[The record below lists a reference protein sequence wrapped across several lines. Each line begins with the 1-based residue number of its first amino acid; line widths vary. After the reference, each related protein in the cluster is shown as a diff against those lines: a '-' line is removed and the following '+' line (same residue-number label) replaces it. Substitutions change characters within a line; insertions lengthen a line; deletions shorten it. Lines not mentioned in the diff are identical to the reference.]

1 MNKRL
6 KNSVI
11 WLANGIYNKT
21 AKESPRHCQLP
32 ENPFEAINE
41 YFDVVWV
48 LTIPRNA
55 DRRAH
60 MKRQLPG
67 VKFEFFEGVDG
78 KTITKTDPRVDMKR
92 GSERNRRPF
101 KINEAAA
108 AYSHYCMLKAVVD
121 RGLRRALLFEDDAA
135 LVTKESR
142 WIPYCL
148 ERLPDDW
155 DLFYLGYQ
163 DGELRGYLRELQ
175 ERFGRPR
182 NPSEVVSRTVGR
194 GLRTA
199 GGHELIHAYAVTFQ
213 GARKLL
219 EGMYPI
225 CDNADAWY
233 EEKVLKRQIAS
244 YISIPKIF
252 VQQADLGSSIWS

>member
-1 MNKRL
+1 MTAREAPRRCRL
-6 KNSVI
+6 S
-11 WLANGIYNKT
+11 
-21 AKESPRHCQLP
+21 
-32 ENPFEAINE
+32 ENPFEAINQ
-41 YFDVVWV
+41 YFDVIWV

-55 DRRAH
+55 HRRVH
-60 MKRQLPG
+60 MEKQLPG

-78 KTITKTDPRVDMKR
+78 KTITETDPRVDMKR
-92 GSERNRRPF
+92 GSVRNGRPF

-108 AYSHYCMLKAVVD
+108 AYSHYCMLKAVMD
-121 RGLRRALLFEDDAA
+121 GGFRRALLFEDDAA
-135 LVTKESR
+135 LVPKASL

-155 DLFYLGYQ
+155 ELFYLGYQ
-163 DGELRGYLRELQ
+163 DGELRGYLREVQ
-175 ERFGRPR
+175 ERLGRRR
-182 NPSEVVSRTVGR
+182 NPEEVVSRTVGR
-194 GLRTA
+194 GIRTA
-199 GGHELIHAYAVTFQ
+199 AGHELIHAYAVTLQ
-213 GARKLL
+213 GAKKLL

-233 EEKVLKRQIAS
+233 EEKVLKRLIIS